1 MKLPPPPCAVLLVF
15 MLGFSAFQH
24 LSVCCSD
31 PGSSRAPRKG
41 DDAILRALEEA
52 VEIVGKN
59 TQLLLE
65 YYVTK
70 QNKAGQIC
78 FQSCAVANLACV
90 LLHCHAL

>member
-1 MKLPPPPCAVLLVF
+1 VRYYWYLCSVSQPFNIFQYVAVIR
-15 MLGFSAFQH
+15 
-24 LSVCCSD
+24 D
-31 PGSSRAPRKG
+31 RAPRKG